1 MMVAFMNQACH
12 YVDLIEWL
20 NTDTKCSSNDVHDQK
35 NRDGG
40 YGRVKFKWGNGA
52 IGSMAVT
59 MLTYPRNLEGSI
71 TILGETGTVRV
82 GGTAVNKIL
91 DWEFFDQREYD
102 QRIEDA
108 SYETESVYGFGHL
121 KYYGN
126 VADVFRGK
134 AEPTTDGR
142 EGLRLMELL
151 TACHIAAKDQTTVNL
166 PIGIFNFSPYSLIQP
181 ICFAGTP
188 TMSA

>member
-1 MMVAFMNQACH
+1 MKKYKYLVSNG
-12 YVDLIEWL
+12 
-20 NTDTKCSSNDVHDQK
+20 CSYAH
-35 NRDGG
+35 
-40 YGRVKFKWGNGA
+40 GA
-52 IGSMAVT
+52 T
-59 MLTYPRNLEGSI
+59 L
-71 TILGETGTVRV
+71 
-82 GGTAVNKIL
+82 
-91 DWEFFDQREYD
+91 
-102 QRIEDA
+102 EDA

-166 PIGIFNFSPYSLIQP
+166 PINFSQ
-181 ICFAGTP
+181 
-188 TMSA
+188 